1 MEEIFKGEDL
11 SGLTESRRRPQWAIE
26 EAAGFI
32 CLEDSRFNLEAD
44 QGSRRSPWREREWTL
59 ESVDLS
65 SEEDYQMRIKEEEPR
80 RKEVRAFPQTE
91 WKDKARKAERN
102 GFGIEA
108 QKKKLRKT
116 QSIKENLRIK
126 QQGATNLQ
134 GRIMRQFGQ
143 RKDTPFL
150 VFGEGRFYCMQ
161 MPLSAGCLQP
171 QTIFQYPL
179 SPLDTL
185 SIAKIEDLLTEM
197 HKFSQRK
204 IIFRGREGDK
214 KARETILLAL
224 GHNLILS
231 IQMNLS
237 YSQLYQI
244 EIISAPN
251 DDLAQ
256 SIELELE
263 SQKKDKNLENE
274 SILEIL
280 RDLASAYLRSQMNKE
295 NPIQMEPISPGK
307 MKERLL
313 FTFGRERRNSAAD
326 SSFEREELL
335 SDASTPLRSGSF
347 SFLPVR

>member
-32 CLEDSRFNLEAD
+32 CSEDSRFELEAD
-44 QGSRRSPWREREWTL
+44 KGRRGTPRTEREWTL
-59 ESVDLS
+59 ESFDLS
-65 SEEDYQMRIKEEEPR
+65 SEEDYQMKIKDEEPR
-80 RKEVRAFPQTE
+80 RKEVRAFPPTD
-91 WKDKARKAERN
+91 WKDKSRKAERN
-102 GFGIEA
+102 GFGNEV
-108 QKKKLRKT
+108 QRKKVRKT
-116 QSIKENLRIK
+116 QNIKERLRIK
-126 QQGATNLQ
+126 QQGITNLQ

-150 VFGEGRFYCMQ
+150 VFGEGQFYCVQ

-185 SIAKIEDLLTEM
+185 SIAKIEDILSEM
-197 HKFSQRK
+197 HKLSQRK
-204 IIFRGREGDK
+204 IIFRGRESDK
-214 KARETILLAL
+214 KAKETILLAL
-224 GHNLILS
+224 GHCLILS

-256 SIELELE
+256 SVELELE
-263 SQKKDKNLENE
+263 NQKKSKNLENE

-280 RDLASAYLRSQMNKE
+280 RDLASAFLRCQMNKE
-295 NPIQMEPISPGK
+295 NPIQMEPISPRK
-307 MKERLL
+307 MKERVI

-335 SDASTPLRSGSF
+335 SDASTPIRSGSF